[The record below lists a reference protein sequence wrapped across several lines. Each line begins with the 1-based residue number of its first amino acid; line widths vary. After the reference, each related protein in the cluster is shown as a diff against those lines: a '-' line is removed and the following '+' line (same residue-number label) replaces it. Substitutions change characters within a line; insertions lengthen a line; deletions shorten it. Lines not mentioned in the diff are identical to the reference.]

1 MHKKVRVRNSK
12 YKTTK
17 FDFQVVMYFIIAL
30 LFSLA
35 SIYFVY
41 FIAQLGFSSVYSV
54 MGGWG
59 FVLVIT
65 LIFLSIMFWVITFQ
79 TFNNVNLYNTFTK
92 FGQISVEYV
101 EFSNEGVV
109 VCENSRKFKIDYSD
123 IKSVDFLINA
133 SVTSNKYYYLNFLNL
148 NISYNSEEELK
159 NIEIIQEPTFMIV
172 DKIYDILYFSQRCPN
187 FSLKFPNEDKLRQTT
202 FGKAITSYFDNN
214 CHHTFR
220 SFMQTS
226 KGMSSLFIIVVLLI
240 LIIIG
245 GQFI

>member
-17 FDFQVVMYFIIAL
+17 FDFQVVMYFIISV

-59 FVLVIT
+59 FVLIIT
-65 LIFLSIMFWVITFQ
+65 IIFLAIMFWVITFQ

-92 FGQISVEYV
+92 WGQISVEYL

-109 VCENSRKFKIDYSD
+109 VCENSHKFKINYSD
-123 IKSVDFLINA
+123 IKSVEFLINA
-133 SVTSNKYYYLNFLNL
+133 SVISNKYYLNSLNL
-148 NISYNSEEELK
+148 NIEYNSDEELK
-159 NIEIIQEPTFMIV
+159 NIAIIQEPTFMIV
-172 DKIYDILYFSQRCPN
+172 DQIYDILYFSQRCPN
-187 FSLKFPNEDKLRQTT
+187 FSLKFPNEGKLRKTAL
-202 FGKAITSYFDNN
+202 GKAINSYLDNN

-226 KGMSSLFIIVVLLI
+226 KGMSLLFIIVVLLI

-245 GQFI
+245 GRFI